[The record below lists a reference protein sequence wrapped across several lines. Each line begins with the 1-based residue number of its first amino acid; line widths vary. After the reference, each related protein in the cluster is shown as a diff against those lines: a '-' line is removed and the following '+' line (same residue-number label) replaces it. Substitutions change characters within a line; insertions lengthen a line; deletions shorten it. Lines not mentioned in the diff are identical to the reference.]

1 MDFRLNNQERD
12 RFRWIPAVFRNDF
25 LRKFIAVF
33 FAVLVYLMVA
43 NKIGTEEKI
52 SNVPV
57 DIELPGSLIN
67 LDARKPTISV
77 TVRGSKKNISGI
89 GAMDIKVK
97 AEVVENKYITGF
109 PYLLK
114 LSIDNIKTPFGVTAI
129 NFDPKEIPLSLE
141 RNDSKKV
148 MVEQKF
154 DSIQF
159 LPKDYTVGKIK
170 INPAEVLI
178 IGPQSIIGEIKSVQ
192 TRPIPLDNQTIE
204 SFEYQAPLSVP
215 DSIKVSPVKVTVQVE
230 IVRNYITRIFKSVP
244 IRMLQSPDDRELL
257 KVELLSTPN
266 ADITVYGPQSKV
278 SLLKPEE
285 VKSYID
291 VSSLQESGS
300 FSSEVCCWLNDPE
313 IKVKNIYPEK
323 VKLKLTR
330 IKK

>member
-12 RFRWIPAVFRNDF
+12 RFRWIPAVIRNDF

-159 LPKDYTVGKIK
+159 LPKDYAVGKIK

-178 IGPQSIIGEIKSVQ
+178 IGPQSIIGEIKSIQ